1 MSVINLLLF
10 NCDSDGVMKI
20 VMILLSNDDNGD
32 GHNIDGDD
40 DEADGENWE
49 EWKLLTPCLRSLPLV
64 SRLLRCTRQYR
75 HMSQIHAQIK
85 NTNTENMQY
94 VIYPK

>member
-1 MSVINLLLF
+1 MILMSVINLLLF

-40 DEADGENWE
+40 DEADGEN
-49 EWKLLTPCLRSLPLV
+49 
-64 SRLLRCTRQYR
+64 
-75 HMSQIHAQIK
+75 
-85 NTNTENMQY
+85 
-94 VIYPK
+94 